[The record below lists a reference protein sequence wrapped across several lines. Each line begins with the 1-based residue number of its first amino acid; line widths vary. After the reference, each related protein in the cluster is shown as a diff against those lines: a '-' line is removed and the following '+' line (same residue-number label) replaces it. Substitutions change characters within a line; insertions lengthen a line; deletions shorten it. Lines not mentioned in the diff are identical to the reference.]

1 MTESTESESPLGLT
15 SAGSHETAYIPVRI
29 LGRGA
34 FGEAVLYRR
43 LEDNSLVVWKE
54 VRTVHILMSWF
65 TERKQ
70 GEAWKSTFSPP
81 HAD

>member
-1 MTESTESESPLGLT
+1 MSAGNGDPTSPG
-15 SAGSHETAYIPVRI
+15 SAGSQETAYIPVRV

-54 VRTVHILMSWF
+54 VFNKFCVCNRFELTVMLHFL
-65 TERKQ
+65 
-70 GEAWKSTFSPP
+70 
-81 HAD
+81 